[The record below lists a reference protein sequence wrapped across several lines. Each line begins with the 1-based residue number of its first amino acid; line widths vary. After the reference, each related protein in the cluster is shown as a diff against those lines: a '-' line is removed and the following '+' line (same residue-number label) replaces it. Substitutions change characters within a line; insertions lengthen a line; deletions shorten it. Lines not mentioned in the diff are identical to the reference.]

1 MRKRLL
7 IALVAVLGLTVAAD
21 ACTSAI
27 VSGKLTANGRP
38 LLWKNRDTN
47 DLNNRVERIK
57 GHFPDALAVD
67 MESGAIAQVCYLS
80 KVPFLALRV
89 ISDSPGASHDNTR
102 QYLDFWADA
111 PRETFMIVKDIINN
125 L

>member
-1 MRKRLL
+1 MKKRILMV
-7 IALVAVLGLTVAAD
+7 IVAVLGVVIAAD

-57 GHFPDALAVD
+57 GHDGLMEFVALFDARDLQ
-67 MESGAIAQVCYLS
+67 G
-80 KVPFLALRV
+80 
-89 ISDSPGASHDNTR
+89 
-102 QYLDFWADA
+102 
-111 PRETFMIVKDIINN
+111 
-125 L
+125 

>member
-1 MRKRLL
+1 MKKRILMV
-7 IALVAVLGLTVAAD
+7 IVAVMGLVIAAD

-57 GHFPDALAVD
+57 GHDGLMEFVALFDARDLQD
-67 MESGAIAQVCYLS
+67 
-80 KVPFLALRV
+80 
-89 ISDSPGASHDNTR
+89 
-102 QYLDFWADA
+102 
-111 PRETFMIVKDIINN
+111 
-125 L
+125 